1 MKAVSMNNLWT
12 YLRSYSAWHR
22 VTRKLSKSERNNIL
36 KQLCEYGA
44 NIRQVSRIKG
54 VSYGVIYRAKSGS

>member
-22 VTRKLSKSERNNIL
+22 VSLMDENR
-36 KQLCEYGA
+36 
-44 NIRQVSRIKG
+44 
-54 VSYGVIYRAKSGS
+54 GS